1 MSRRLKLFTIA
12 ISTVAVL
19 LLTIGGVVL
28 ADDSQPEGKHSGFRG
43 EKMGGAC
50 HNGLLTEVLGLT
62 PEEIRAQL
70 QDGKTMPE
78 IAADQGF
85 SEGELRDAMHGAM
98 TEQLQQKVEDGAITQ
113 EQADRILERIQQ
125 GAENGMPF
133 GPRMGHPGC
142 DPDNR

>member
-28 ADDSQPEGKHSGFRG
+28 ADDSRPEGKHFGFRG

-62 PEEIRAQL
+62 PEEILVWAFGGPLSFWFSCILRHFHN
-70 QDGKTMPE
+70 PRRF
-78 IAADQGF
+78 QGPLC
-85 SEGELRDAMHGAM
+85 G
-98 TEQLQQKVEDGAITQ
+98 
-113 EQADRILERIQQ
+113 
-125 GAENGMPF
+125 
-133 GPRMGHPGC
+133 
-142 DPDNR
+142 